1 VLLEVIGVGGR
12 RPVHKVKVDVVGL
25 EVLERRGDA
34 LFDAL
39 VPGVVELGGDP
50 DLLTG
55 DTRVLDT
62 ETNLSLVAVGEG
74 SVNVTV
80 TSEESGL
87 DSFANLVGLGLP
99 GTETDSGNLSTLL
112 VVSLSCYRRIEP
124 TTYGV
129 KGEGLLGP
137 IVRHDCG

>member
-1 VLLEVIGVGGR
+1 
-12 RPVHKVKVDVVGL
+12 VHKVQVDVVGL

-39 VPGVVELGGDP
+39 VPWVVKLGSDP

-55 DTRVLDT
+55 DTGVLDT
-62 ETNLSLVAVGEG
+62 ETNLSLVAVGES

-87 DSFANLVGLGLP
+87 DSLANLVGLRLP
-99 GTETDSGNLSTLL
+99 GTETDGGNLSTLL
-112 VVSLSCYRRIEP
+112 VVRLSRSLWIECYNIR
-124 TTYGV
+124 
-129 KGEGLLGP
+129 
-137 IVRHDCG
+137 C

>member
-1 VLLEVIGVGGR
+1 VLLEIIGIGGR
-12 RPVHKVKVDVVGL
+12 RPVHEVKVDVVGL
-25 EVLERRGDA
+25 EVLERRGDT

-39 VPGVVELGGDP
+39 VPGVVKLGSDP

-62 ETNLSLVAVGEG
+62 ETNLSLVAVGES

-87 DSFANLVGLGLP
+87 DSLANLVGLGLP

-112 VVSLSCYRRIEP
+112 VVRLSRSLCIECYNIR
-124 TTYGV
+124 
-129 KGEGLLGP
+129 
-137 IVRHDCG
+137 C